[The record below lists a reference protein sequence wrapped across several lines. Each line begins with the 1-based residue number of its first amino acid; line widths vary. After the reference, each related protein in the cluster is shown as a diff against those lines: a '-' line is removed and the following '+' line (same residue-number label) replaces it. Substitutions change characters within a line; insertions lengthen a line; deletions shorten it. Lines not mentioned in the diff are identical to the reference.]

1 MWDFELGELG
11 AADFVHAVDAM
22 ADMAL
27 DDGPAAAGGGGA
39 PAGAAAAAA
48 PAKTDLSNPDFL
60 SKTKCVA
67 AVSAVLPRRYRAG
80 RALPAATER
89 ARPPPPR
96 ACVAAAACSC
106 CCSAATTGGARAFLA
121 APTRRSVLTSAPRGG
136 PPPFLRSPPSACRR
150 EAAAIANQVLQGVL
164 SQIAAGKDVAD
175 LCDFGDALIAQ
186 LCGQVHKTKKL
197 EKGIAFPTCVSVNEC
212 VGHFSPLKS
221 ESRVLADGDVVKV

>member
-1 MWDFELGELG
+1 MELGELG

-67 AVSAVLPRRYRAG
+67 AVSAVLGAAPRRYRAG

-106 CCSAATTGGARAFLA
+106 CCSAAATGGARAFLA

-136 PPPFLRSPPSACRR
+136 PPFLRSPPSACRR